1 MEEHRVQVYRPGQGN
16 ADTVQTSGMEREEL
30 IASERAWVGV
40 VRTAPGFA
48 SGWHHHGDFDTY
60 VYVISGEIRLEFGEG
75 GQEEC
80 TAGPGDVLYVPG
92 DAVHRESNAAEKQ
105 QVGFVVRVGEGVP
118 VTNVDGPDAP
128 TAV

>member
-1 MEEHRVQVYRPGQGN
+1 MEEHRVKVYRPGQGT

-60 VYVISGEIRLEFGEG
+60 VYVISGKIRLEFGDG
-75 GQEEC
+75 GEEEC
-80 TAGPGDVLYVPG
+80 TAGPGDVLHVPS
-92 DAVHRESNAAEKQ
+92 DTVHRESNPTEEQ
-105 QVGFVVRVGEGVP
+105 QMGFVVRVGQGAP
-118 VTNVDGPDAP
+118 VTNVDGPHASA
-128 TAV
+128 TV